1 MPSLWM
7 LLAAV
12 LFATMGVCVK
22 FASEHFHALDIVFY
36 RGLVGVVVLGVV
48 MRQQRVTLR
57 SPVPMMH
64 FWRSL
69 VGVVSLVGWFYSIG
83 QLPLATAVTL
93 NYTSSVWIATFL
105 LGGAVLFNQRSLSST
120 QTPLMFT
127 IVLGFVGVALV
138 LRPTLSAGQLVG
150 GMVGLLSGMFAALAY
165 LQVAS
170 LARTGEP
177 DSRTVWYFSLGSVLA
192 GGLGMLV
199 LGGTAWS
206 GWHALWLLPI
216 GLLALGGQLCM
227 TRAYASGATLVVAN
241 LQYTGIVFASL
252 YGVWIFGDR
261 IDALAVLGIGLIIV
275 SGVVATALRARAIPK
290 APAEEH

>member
-7 LLAAV
+7 LLAAA

-48 MRQQRVTLR
+48 MRQQRVALR

-150 GMVGLLSGMFAALAY
+150 GMVGLLSGMLAALAY

-170 LARTGEP
+170 LARAGEP
-177 DSRTVWYFSLGSVLA
+177 DSRTVWYFSLGSVLV

-199 LGGTAWS
+199 VGGTAWS
-206 GWHALWLLPI
+206 GWQGVWLLPI

-241 LQYTGIVFASL
+241 LQYTGIIFASL

-261 IDALAVLGIGLIIV
+261 IDALAGLGIGLIIV

>member
-1 MPSLWM
+1 M

-36 RGLVGVVVLGVV
+36 RGLVGVVVLGLV
-48 MRQQRVTLR
+48 MKQQRVALR

-170 LARTGEP
+170 LARAGEP
-177 DSRTVWYFSLGSVLA
+177 DSRTVWYFSLGSVLV

-199 LGGTAWS
+199 VGGTDWS
-206 GWHALWLLPI
+206 GWQGVWLLPI

>member
-1 MPSLWM
+1 M

-48 MRQQRVTLR
+48 MGQQRVAFR

-170 LARTGEP
+170 LARAGEP
-177 DSRTVWYFSLGSVLA
+177 DSRTVWYFSLGSVLV
-192 GGLGMLV
+192 GGLGMV
-199 LGGTAWS
+199 VVGGTAWS
-206 GWHALWLLPI
+206 GWQGVWLLPI

-241 LQYTGIVFASL
+241 LQYTGIIFASL

-261 IDALAVLGIGLIIV
+261 IDALAGLGIGLIIV

>member
-12 LFATMGVCVK
+12 LFSTMGVCVK

-36 RGLVGVVVLGVV
+36 RGLVGVLVLGVV

-69 VGVVSLVGWFYSIG
+69 VGVVSLVGWFYAIG
-83 QLPLATAVTL
+83 ELPLATAVTL

-105 LGGAVLFNQRSLSST
+105 LGGAVLLKQGPLST
-120 QTPLMFT
+120 NQTPLMFT
-127 IVLGFVGVALV
+127 IVLGFLGVALV
-138 LRPTLSAGQLVG
+138 LRPTLSAGQLLG

-170 LARTGEP
+170 LARAGEP
-177 DSRTVWYFSLGSVLA
+177 DSRTVWYFSLGSVLV
-192 GGLGMLV
+192 GGLGMGV
-199 LGGTAWS
+199 VGGTAWS
-206 GWHALWLLPI
+206 GWQGVWLLPI

-252 YGVWIFGDR
+252 YGVWIFGDH
-261 IDALAVLGIGLIIV
+261 IDAWAGLGIGLIIV

>member
-1 MPSLWM
+1 M

-48 MRQQRVTLR
+48 MGQQRVAFR

-69 VGVVSLVGWFYSIG
+69 VGVVSLVGWFYAIG

-170 LARTGEP
+170 LARAGEP
-177 DSRTVWYFSLGSVLA
+177 DSRTVWYFSLGSVLV
-192 GGLGMLV
+192 GGLGMV
-199 LGGTAWS
+199 VVGGTAWS
-206 GWHALWLLPI
+206 GWQGVWLLPI

-241 LQYTGIVFASL
+241 LQYTGIIFASL

-261 IDALAVLGIGLIIV
+261 IDALAGLGIGLIIV

>member
-48 MRQQRVTLR
+48 MRQQRVALR

-105 LGGAVLFNQRSLSST
+105 LGGAVLFNQRSHSST
-120 QTPLMFT
+120 QTPLMLT

-170 LARTGEP
+170 LARAGEP
-177 DSRTVWYFSLGSVLA
+177 DSRTVWYFSLGSVLV
-192 GGLGMLV
+192 GGLGMV
-199 LGGTAWS
+199 VVGGTAWS
-206 GWHALWLLPI
+206 GWQGAWLLPI

-241 LQYTGIVFASL
+241 LQYTGIIFASL
-252 YGVWIFGDR
+252 YGVWIFGDH
-261 IDALAVLGIGLIIV
+261 IDALAGLGIGLIIV

>member
-1 MPSLWM
+1 
-7 LLAAV
+7 
-12 LFATMGVCVK
+12 
-22 FASEHFHALDIVFY
+22 
-36 RGLVGVVVLGVV
+36 
-48 MRQQRVTLR
+48 
-57 SPVPMMH
+57 
-64 FWRSL
+64 
-69 VGVVSLVGWFYSIG
+69 
-83 QLPLATAVTL
+83 
-93 NYTSSVWIATFL
+93 
-105 LGGAVLFNQRSLSST
+105 
-120 QTPLMFT
+120 MFT

-170 LARTGEP
+170 LARAGEP
-177 DSRTVWYFSLGSVLA
+177 DSRTVWYFSLGSVLV

-199 LGGTAWS
+199 VGGTAWS
-206 GWHALWLLPI
+206 GWQGVWLLPI

>member
-48 MRQQRVTLR
+48 MGQQRVAFR

-120 QTPLMFT
+120 QTPLMFA
-127 IVLGFVGVALV
+127 IVLGCVGVALV
-138 LRPTLSAGQLVG
+138 LRPTLSAGQLLG

-170 LARTGEP
+170 LARAGEP
-177 DSRTVWYFSLGSVLA
+177 DSRTVWYFSLGSVLV

-199 LGGTAWS
+199 VGGTAWS
-206 GWHALWLLPI
+206 GWQGVWLLPI

-241 LQYTGIVFASL
+241 LQYTGIIFASL

-261 IDALAVLGIGLIIV
+261 IDALAGLGIGLIIV

>member
-36 RGLVGVVVLGVV
+36 RGLVGVVVLGLV
-48 MRQQRVTLR
+48 MKQQRVALR

>member
-1 MPSLWM
+1 M

-36 RGLVGVVVLGVV
+36 RGLVGVVVLGLV
-48 MRQQRVTLR
+48 MKQQRVALR

-165 LQVAS
+165 LQVTS
-170 LARTGEP
+170 LARAGEP
-177 DSRTVWYFSLGSVLA
+177 DSRTVWYFSLGSVLV

-199 LGGTAWS
+199 VGGTAWS
-206 GWHALWLLPI
+206 GWQGVWLLPI

>member
-48 MRQQRVTLR
+48 MRQQRVSLR

-150 GMVGLLSGMFAALAY
+150 GVVGLLSGMFAALAY

-170 LARTGEP
+170 LARAGEP
-177 DSRTVWYFSLGSVLA
+177 DSRTVWYFSLGSVLV
-192 GGLGMLV
+192 GGLGMV
-199 LGGTAWS
+199 VMGGTAWS
-206 GWHALWLLPI
+206 GWQGVWLLPI

-241 LQYTGIVFASL
+241 LQYTGIIFASL
-252 YGVWIFGDR
+252 YGVWIFGDH

>member
-48 MRQQRVTLR
+48 MGQQRVAFR

-170 LARTGEP
+170 LARAGEP
-177 DSRTVWYFSLGSVLA
+177 DSRTVWYFSLGSVLV
-192 GGLGMLV
+192 GGLGMV
-199 LGGTAWS
+199 VVGGTAWS
-206 GWHALWLLPI
+206 GWQGVWLLPI

-241 LQYTGIVFASL
+241 LQYTGIIFASL

-261 IDALAVLGIGLIIV
+261 IDALAGLGIGLIIV

>member
-48 MRQQRVTLR
+48 MGQQRVAFR

-69 VGVVSLVGWFYSIG
+69 VGVVSLVGWFYAIG

-170 LARTGEP
+170 LARAGEP
-177 DSRTVWYFSLGSVLA
+177 DSRTVWYFSLGSVLV
-192 GGLGMLV
+192 GGLGMV
-199 LGGTAWS
+199 VVGGTAWS
-206 GWHALWLLPI
+206 GWQGVWLLPI

-241 LQYTGIVFASL
+241 LQYTGIIFASL

-261 IDALAVLGIGLIIV
+261 IDALAGLGIGLIIV

>member
-36 RGLVGVVVLGVV
+36 RGLVGVVVLGLV
-48 MRQQRVTLR
+48 MKQQRVAFR

-105 LGGAVLFNQRSLSST
+105 LGGAVLFNQRSLSSS

-150 GMVGLLSGMFAALAY
+150 GVVGLLSGMFAALAY